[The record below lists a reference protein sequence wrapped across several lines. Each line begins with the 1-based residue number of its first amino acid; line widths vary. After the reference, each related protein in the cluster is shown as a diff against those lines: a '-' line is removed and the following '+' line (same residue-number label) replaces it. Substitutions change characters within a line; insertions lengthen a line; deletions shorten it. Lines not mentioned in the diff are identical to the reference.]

1 MKLRKITAFS
11 LIELSIVIL
20 VIGLLIAGAIQ
31 GSNMISKAAL
41 SSARTLTES
50 SPVNS
55 IRSLFIWFDSTSKA
69 NFSDTESNNN
79 SLISTW
85 FPINPTS
92 TSRNIAI
99 YQHTIN
105 RKPKYISNA
114 INNLPAVQLDG
125 LNDGLYT
132 SLSTGANAIINSFSV
147 FVVAQANAPHEIDGE
162 SNSGTVGT
170 SGQKFLLSPTL
181 TTTAGFAGAGISMG
195 TNGISFYEHA
205 PSYMP
210 ALLVYSAALSKPLVL
225 LMEYNNKTPK
235 LYINGTLVKI
245 GLTSS
250 KNVVPPYAIG
260 GSSAG
265 SAYGVM
271 SGYVGEVII
280 FSEVLKAS
288 DRDYVTDYLK
298 KKWVIK

>member
-55 IRSLFIWFDSTSKA
+55 IRSLFIWLDSTSKT

-79 SLISTW
+79 SSISAW
-85 FPINPTS
+85 SPINPTS

-99 YQHTIN
+99 YQTTPN

-125 LNDGLYT
+125 FDDGFYT
-132 SLSTGANAIINSFSV
+132 SLSTGANAIINNFSI
-147 FVVAQANAPHEIDGE
+147 FVVAQANAPHGGDA
-162 SNSGTVGT
+162 SK
-170 SGQKFLLSPTL
+170 KFLLFPTL
-181 TTTAGFAGAGISMG
+181 VTTAGFAGAGISMG

-210 ALLVYSAALSKPLVL
+210 ALLVYSEALSKPLVL

-235 LYINGTLVKI
+235 LYINGTLVKT
-245 GLTSS
+245 GTTSS
-250 KNVVPPYAIG
+250 KNVIPPYAIG

-265 SAYGVM
+265 SQYGVM

>member
-79 SLISTW
+79 SLISAW

-99 YQHTIN
+99 YQPTIN

-125 LNDGLYT
+125 FDDGLYT
-132 SLSTGANAIINSFSV
+132 SLSTGANAIINNFSV
-147 FVVAQANAPHEIDGE
+147 FVVAQANAPHGGDA
-162 SNSGTVGT
+162 SK
-170 SGQKFLLSPTL
+170 KFLLFPTL
-181 TTTAGFAGAGISMG
+181 ATTAGFAGAGISMG

-235 LYINGTLVKI
+235 LYINGTLVKT

-260 GSSAG
+260 GASAG